1 MRCAV
6 AAVVA
11 TTLWLTAP
19 RPAIAQTAPPPS
31 ADDVQK
37 ALEARRN
44 ELEATQSRA
53 GIIEKD
59 VAELNSEREKINARL
74 VETAA
79 TIQKSE
85 AQLTKI
91 EDRMGELEAQEKLVR
106 GSLSQRHGQIAKLL
120 SALQRMGRNPPPV
133 LITKREDALHM
144 VRSAML
150 LAAAFPG
157 MRKQALALTDTLN
170 DLMRVTGDI
179 RTEGE
184 KLRAETTRLS
194 DMRTRLAGLM
204 ETKRQSIT
212 ERQAELKDVRRSADE
227 ISKSVTD
234 LNELIAKL
242 DEAVTKNTALQ
253 AYNAETQQV
262 AAAAA
267 AAEGASAPVPSADA
281 PQALSPEPAL
291 PAASEATA
299 GASPGQQDKPVDV
312 AAFSPAPKPSGAPVV
327 ELAPAGTSLVPG
339 SAGRIK
345 PAIAFHLAKAKLPL
359 PAQGRRVLSFGEK
372 TQYGA
377 TSKGMV
383 IETRSGAQI
392 TSPCDGWVVYAGDFR
407 SYGKL
412 LIINAGGGY
421 HVLVAGLS
429 QIDAQPGQFVLAAEP
444 VGTMSSA
451 AARDPGS
458 AQSGAP
464 VLYIEFRKD
473 GEPINPDPWWVESL
487 QKAQG

>member
-1 MRCAV
+1 MTALCLP
-6 AAVVA
+6 AAV
-11 TTLWLTAP
+11 
-19 RPAIAQTAPPPS
+19 PAAAQTAPAPS
-31 ADDVQK
+31 ADEVQK
-37 ALEARRN
+37 ALEARRTD
-44 ELEATQSRA
+44 LESTQSRA
-53 GIIEKD
+53 DLIAKD
-59 VAELNSEREKINARL
+59 VADLNAEREKINARL

-85 AQLTKI
+85 AQLTAI
-91 EDRMGELEAQEKLVR
+91 EDRMGELEAQEKMVR
-106 GSLSQRHGQIAKLL
+106 GSLSQRHGQISKLL

-133 LITKREDALHM
+133 LITKREDALQM

-157 MRKQALALTDTLN
+157 MRKQALELTDTLN

-179 RTEGE
+179 RSEGE

-212 ERQAELKDVRRSADE
+212 ERQAELKDVRKSAEE

-234 LNELIAKL
+234 LNELISKL

-253 AYNAETQQV
+253 AYEAETKQAN
-262 AAAAA
+262 AAGDLTASPAAPPTPA
-267 AAEGASAPVPSADA
+267 PSTAPPSAPETA
-281 PQALSPEPAL
+281 
-291 PAASEATA
+291 A
-299 GASPGQQDKPVDV
+299 GAPTSQQDTPVDV
-312 AAFSPAPKPSGAPVV
+312 AAVTPAPKVNGNSVV
-327 ELAPAGTSLVPG
+327 ELAPAGLSLVPG
-339 SAGRIK
+339 NAGRIK

-383 IETRSGAQI
+383 IETRNGAQV
-392 TSPCDGWVVYAGDFR
+392 TSPCDGWIVYAGDFR

-444 VGTMSSA
+444 VGTMSGA
-451 AARDPGS
+451 TTRDPGS
-458 AQSGAP
+458 APASAP

-473 GEPINPDPWWVESL
+473 GEPINPDPWWVERH